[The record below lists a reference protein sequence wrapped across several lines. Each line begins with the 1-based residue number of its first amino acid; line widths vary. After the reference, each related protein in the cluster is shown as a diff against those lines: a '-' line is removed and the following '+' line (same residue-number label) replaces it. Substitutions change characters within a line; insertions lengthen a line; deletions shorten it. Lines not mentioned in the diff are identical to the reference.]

1 MHCLQPN
8 NCTADT
14 KRWTLLVCS
23 LQPLWCSAPSW
34 DWVTIRLISSSASR
48 QHQHWEL
55 KQKRRVFRGGGILS
69 GVKWVRIRLGSYLL
83 KTNSWPQNCPSQVKI
98 ILLLLPAAGVP
109 LGHPGKSLQIRPKTV
124 GNGKNHS
131 KRDHLCLTKCIFTLS
146 HFLRHV
152 LHWLFRLY
160 SYSVLL
166 SVSTIHREVPIL
178 LSEHQLSF
186 VLCNIYNKVI
196 NGRFVWFH

>member
-1 MHCLQPN
+1 MISQTLPTVHCLHPN

-23 LQPLWCSAPSW
+23 LCGAPAPSW

-109 LGHPGKSLQIRPKTV
+109 RTPGKISTNKTKDCLVMARIIQRGITCVWPSVSLLCHTFWDMCFIFCSDFTPTLSSSQFQQYTV
-124 GNGKNHS
+124 KFQS
-131 KRDHLCLTKCIFTLS
+131 YYQSISLVLYYVIFTIKL
-146 HFLRHV
+146 
-152 LHWLFRLY
+152 
-160 SYSVLL
+160 
-166 SVSTIHREVPIL
+166 
-178 LSEHQLSF
+178 
-186 VLCNIYNKVI
+186 
-196 NGRFVWFH
+196 

>member
-1 MHCLQPN
+1 M
-8 NCTADT
+8 
-14 KRWTLLVCS
+14 
-23 LQPLWCSAPSW
+23 
-34 DWVTIRLISSSASR
+34 
-48 QHQHWEL
+48 
-55 KQKRRVFRGGGILS
+55 LS
-69 GVKWVRIRLGSYLL
+69 GVKWLRISLGSYLL

-109 LGHPGKSLQIRPKTV
+109 WSPGKISTNKTKDCWLWQESFKEGSLVSDQMY
-124 GNGKNHS
+124 
-131 KRDHLCLTKCIFTLS
+131 LCFVTL
-146 HFLRHV
+146 LEID
-152 LHWLFRLY
+152 WLFRLY